1 MQQDELS
8 PQVPSQEVP
17 DSSDTQENPR
27 HQRTGME
34 NFYEHFR
41 GVPLKYLDIFIG
53 ICVAAL
59 ILFIVLGFLKGHG
72 YF

>member
-8 PQVPSQEVP
+8 PQVPSPEAP
-17 DSSDTQENPR
+17 DSPDTQENPSR
-27 HQRTGME
+27 QRTGME

>member
-8 PQVPSQEVP
+8 PQVPSPETP
-17 DSSDTQENPR
+17 DTPESPNR
-27 HQRTGME
+27 QRTGME

-59 ILFIVLGFLKGHG
+59 ILFVVLGFLKGHG